1 MDLRCQVWKWVW
13 KMQAFGLKWG
23 QDLENRPAHPPEE
36 FPGVLP
42 PAPRWFWSVLSSC
55 ITTGRISI
63 NNASILV
70 VHCLIGH
77 LLSAALY
84 DCIIFFSLWGF
95 YSFMFF
101 FTSFFQTSLS
111 VMEHFGCKHMATFIH
126 LPSSHDKT
134 VWASN
139 PSESKVLNWML
150 YKPVIVLIE
159 STGRVI
165 VKL

>member
-1 MDLRCQVWKWVW
+1 MGVENASFWSE
-13 KMQAFGLKWG
+13 MGSGFG
-23 QDLENRPAHPPEE
+23 EPASTPPWRI
-36 FPGVLP
+36 PRSTPLP

-55 ITTGRISI
+55 MTTGRIST
-63 NNASILV
+63 NNGSIFKIV
-70 VHCLIGH
+70 VHCLIGG
-77 LLSAALY
+77 LLTAALY

-111 VMEHFGCKHMATFIH
+111 VMEHFGCKHMAAFIH

-134 VWASN
+134 IWVSN
-139 PSESKVLNWML
+139 PTESKVLNWML

-159 STGRVI
+159 STGKVI